1 MIEEIKTSPDI
12 APDSNEL
19 DVPPVK
25 EETAAEQ
32 AAVSAAAATAPARKG
47 DPWKTAFIVL
57 AGITIIS
64 GTIYFTTYGKRSDL
78 PTVPAADP
86 AALPVQM
93 VNHATGQSEAA
104 ALSQQVPTVVGNAAG
119 MMPGGIPGGDGYD
132 PWANPGRYSQPGN
145 TSTSTG
151 PYQVYPSGPPGQ
163 NVYMETNPNSPF
175 MSDGKTYM
183 MVPANTAV
191 NANRGGNTNTNRG
204 KPVTSP
210 TPVTTAPAGNTAV
223 PAQTK
228 PPTGKPDA
236 QPAANKPAQKPVK
249 KTTGKPSG
257 TDE

>member
-12 APDSNEL
+12 VPDSNEL
-19 DVPPVK
+19 DVPPVTSAK
-25 EETAAEQ
+25 EETTAEQ
-32 AAVSAAAATAPARKG
+32 AAVSAKKG

-64 GTIYFTTYGKRSDL
+64 GGIYFTTYGRRNDL

-93 VNHATGQSEAA
+93 ANPATGQSEAM
-104 ALSQQVPTVVGNAAG
+104 ALSQQVPTVVGNSVTG
-119 MMPGGIPGGDGYD
+119 MPGGVSGGDGYD

-145 TSTSTG
+145 TPLSSG
-151 PYQVYPSGPPGQ
+151 PYPVYPSGPPGQ
-163 NVYMETNPNSPF
+163 TVYMESNPNSPF
-175 MSDGKTYM
+175 MSDGNTYV

-191 NANRGGNTNTNRG
+191 NANRGSGSNTNTNRAR
-204 KPVTSP
+204 PVTSP

-223 PAQTK
+223 PAQGK

-236 QPAANKPAQKPVK
+236 QPAANKPAAKPVR

>member
-1 MIEEIKTSPDI
+1 MAEEIKTSPDI
-12 APDSNEL
+12 VPDSNEL
-19 DVPPVK
+19 DVPPVN
-25 EETAAEQ
+25 EETTAGQ
-32 AAVSAAAATAPARKG
+32 AAVSAHSKKG

-64 GTIYFTTYGKRSDL
+64 GTIYFTTYGKRNDL

-86 AALPVQM
+86 AALPVQIA
-93 VNHATGQSEAA
+93 NPATGQSEAA
-104 ALSQQVPTVVGNAAG
+104 ALSQQVPVDVGNSSITG
-119 MMPGGIPGGDGYD
+119 IPGGIPGGDGYD

-145 TSTSTG
+145 TSTSSG

-175 MSDGKTYM
+175 MSDGNTYV

-191 NANRGGNTNTNRG
+191 NANRGGSNTNTNRA

-210 TPVTTAPAGNTAV
+210 TPVTAPAANTGV

-228 PPTGKPDA
+228 PPAGKPDA
-236 QPAANKPAQKPVK
+236 QPASNKPAQKPVK